1 MTRRNPVALITGAL
15 ALSAVAL
22 TVAACGDN
30 NNNDSSSTPPASSP
44 KTASGE
50 SATVSAA
57 TTSSL
62 GKVLVN
68 SQGRTVYLFAP
79 DTPTKSAC
87 TGACA
92 TAWPPVRAT
101 GKPTVGSGLSASEVG
116 TIPRSDGKP
125 QVTYNG
131 HPLYLFQGDKDAGQ
145 TNGQGLNAFG
155 GGWFALSTAG
165 TQVSGGAAPA
175 PSSGGNGY

>member
-1 MTRRNPVALITGAL
+1 MTRRKPLAFITGAL

-22 TVAACGDN
+22 TVAACGDS
-30 NNNDSSSTPPASSP
+30 NNDSSSTPATVSP
-44 KTASGE
+44 KTASGH
-50 SATVSAA
+50 SATVGVA

-62 GKVLVN
+62 GKVLDN

-79 DTPTKSAC
+79 DTSTKSAC

-92 TAWPPVRAT
+92 AEWPPLRAT

-116 TIPRSDGKP
+116 TIPRSDGRP

-131 HPLYLFQGDKDAGQ
+131 HPLYTFVGDKDAGQ
-145 TNGQGLNAFG
+145 TNGQGINAFG
-155 GGWFALSTAG
+155 GGWFALTTAG
-165 TQVSGGAAPA
+165 TQVSGNAA
-175 PSSGGNGY
+175 PSSGGTTY